1 MPFMSLDE
9 LERQYG
15 VAPQQQ
21 PQQPPPRRDVAAL
34 PGEVQ
39 TNDSGI
45 SEFGKG
51 FRAGWQGWTGNYTRN
66 AAMAAELSGN
76 QKAADGL
83 NKAADGAVTTGPRV
97 QSAFDIGSM
106 QDAGDYVAGTAGQ
119 AMASVAQM
127 GTMSAIG
134 GLLGAGV
141 AGKGGFRIGATLGGL
156 ADSILQQAGA
166 NLAKQQASEE
176 ARKADKWARAKAAY
190 GTGAV
195 QGSLDYVTDRM
206 LLGKVF
212 NPAKGAIRGSGFNQA
227 VKYFSG
233 EVAKDM
239 GKEAVTEGAQ
249 ELMGQAQNKALG
261 DTTPYNWREVA
272 DNAVAGAVG
281 GGMMGA
287 PGSLRNTLAAKTPD
301 GSMVDRVAGKVNEY
315 TDALKQRFTDLG
327 AEAGKAAA
335 DPAGAAEAATQ
346 ATKDKFTEWADMA
359 QGTAAGKFTKDML
372 DSFTGAYRKKAEEVA
387 KAAQE
392 QAKANP
398 EQAKSTYQQASETLR
413 NLWHDSKRTVM
424 DLYDN
429 LRTEKQTDEDGEQH
443 NVYEGTARRT
453 DKPQQ
458 QQGTGR
464 VFDGELLPTEPQQGS
479 GRVFEGELLPTEPTQ
494 GEPTRAAQPA
504 EMEQEAPSPDAAQGA
519 TAGFSFNEDND
530 AGLTAFLARPDAMRQ
545 SLAEAAQARLKGAD
559 PRIAQVDT
567 TSRRGQALLQELS
580 RRDKAGEPL
589 DFDSV
594 LQAVDAQVGSKPGE
608 KQYSLLRDSYD
619 NFQFMNNRLQGDAV
633 KQIPAERRQEV
644 LSGVEEMIRSG
655 KLLQS
660 EDGVQL
666 LEGLFGPNADEVL
679 QYVRRERTDTADNGV
694 AALDDDGVS
703 VAGVEGVADE
713 RDDAAAFDEDMGGTG
728 DTVRD
733 AFKGFTDYALRQ
745 LQEDAPQGVQ
755 YRKGTDGLP
764 MRRDSAEFK
773 RHEQDLESEA
783 GANPARRTT
792 TVNALQ
798 YLREEITPNNQARA
812 REAMLRRL
820 QERDIKD
827 RIAAGTDEDAAY
839 EAVKNEVSRFGEDAY
854 LAKHYVFR
862 TDDRSY
868 EERGLSDKDWES
880 LRATGKAMGSN
891 NITVM
896 RDGKPTVVN
905 PVAVSMLGQR
915 SLEGSYKGIDNAT
928 VARFFAEGMSL
939 LINDPAVSGFSDAKG
954 NAVQFTD
961 KMDIAPNTV
970 VYVRNGEPVTY
981 GDIAP
986 LINKPTPEQAKTNAA
1001 RDKEKNPPYERGKYS
1016 HLFDNSLLAGEE
1028 DIAQLLDEV
1037 NGALAEKRE
1046 SALKLS
1052 KKVDFVVRAGKRA
1065 KRAGRKE
1072 ERDALAAEYRE
1083 LKSSYDKL
1091 TGFISRLED
1100 RAFELESGDLDMIA
1114 RGNLEREQG
1123 GSVDNDSADGESTR
1137 YKNDTASAIVGRETG
1152 YETDPGARNEKF
1164 VGRPLKEQPTKEM
1177 LEAQRLDALRRKGP
1191 EGARALIDFAWRT
1204 LADGDGNRNPDQ
1216 VMRSVRNTAA
1226 KYYSPAAVDRAIE
1239 ISEDLPQGVMR
1250 AAVQDGLEE
1259 ARAIWNERSDDLAKQ
1274 VRDAGRDATRP
1285 TEAPYNKRLPPPH
1298 TMTAEQLHDEMTAGP
1313 SEERWA
1319 VLREEAAKRE
1329 MAARNGEDYEPRPHT
1344 PVDKVR
1350 QEYKGESPTLGTT
1363 PVEQMSAAELRN
1375 ELRSVDQFLTD
1386 TGFNPTGDARY
1397 DAAQKKLSARYS
1409 EVLRELQHR
1418 GRTRAAQ
1425 AAQEAADARNAPR
1438 ATEAPYTGE
1447 QPVRSMTTEE
1457 LRTELDWLEEGLAD
1471 AGEAS
1476 EVKRVPGL
1484 TMAEQARYDD
1494 LRRELDAREGPRGP
1508 MTSITYEAGHTAPYA
1523 GDYGAAKP
1531 TPERKAPDYT
1541 AARKLTTDLAAAL
1554 KGDVKPVE
1562 FIKGMSKGELQ
1573 QVRDTLQ
1580 ALKPGLRRNAF
1591 LKVVTDALNGPNDD
1605 GSGGG
1610 KAKAAPAKKTDD
1622 RAARIAE
1629 LQRGN
1634 TLKSQGRAVR
1644 EAAGVART
1652 LAIGELDSAA
1662 KTASEGV
1669 KRAIEALK
1677 KAVQGKDSYGMHDA
1691 YSELVDLNV
1700 DDEVL
1705 AAANI
1710 ATTFTAGEST
1720 LAAAQRVVRRVL
1732 GDDVEVGIEK
1742 LHDAAGVMRVFS
1754 LDDVAARIEEA
1765 VRTGKSGRDAFNG
1778 PKIEIILSDTQEFGA
1793 FAHTLHHEIAHGI
1806 ITKLLADPKHRKLAV
1821 RMVQAVHDPEVLKQV
1836 ARHYR
1841 HDPDTLAYMNK
1852 NPEELFANTYALF
1865 VAGRLNLGRDTFVRR
1880 VLDTLGDM
1888 IVRFLGRI
1896 KDDRKFLHVAMSA
1909 MKYGH
1914 LRDVASGASGATLR
1928 NTYVARLDMGFLT
1941 YIDGRTTS
1949 EVVFDPYEA
1958 GYDDKG
1964 RAGGTLETSIPR
1976 AAEVL
1981 SAYGTGLAVEQKL
1994 REYPKLEKAY
2004 LEDLLEARSK
2014 LVSGNATRE
2023 DVVHIWQTDN
2033 AVEELTLEAVD
2044 DVMDAEYEELPAGD
2058 KQFSKQAPSGQGARE
2073 KFVRD
2078 YLRRVF
2084 GDEPKAVFSDT
2095 FGFAGSYDRDGD
2107 FFEFSLHAPLGTEAH
2122 EALHRWFKKLQDSND
2137 PGAQEM
2143 IKTIIKAA
2151 TSEHTMARLRELLK
2165 DHPDALK
2172 QLSDPEEAAAYAF
2185 QFYSYGLLK
2194 LESAP
2199 AKGFFGK
2206 IAAAVKRFLK
2216 IASDEQRTQ
2225 QFFDYFSQGKWAAD
2239 KRPSV
2244 VAQVVRD
2251 SYSASSKV
2259 RWARQQLAPLG
2270 EATSKLFLSAADRLE
2285 NTEVPALKQL
2295 GRLFKA
2301 EVGDDGGMGFLQR
2314 AVNTRNRWVNT
2325 YAKAVKGLSDK
2336 QKANVLAFV
2345 RGEEVAGGMT
2355 AEESAAVKT
2364 VRSLFAEVY
2373 DHAQK
2378 RGVPLKRRANYFP
2391 RVWDAEKIRAK
2402 QDDFVNML
2410 VGKYGFSTDDAHR
2423 VRATLQTGANDHV
2436 VNESPEDPGYNPFFS
2451 AVNER
2456 KLPDMDAEDIKPF
2469 LETSLD
2475 GIMAR
2480 YLQQA
2485 SKRIEYEAK
2494 FGAKGER
2501 IHAMLERAKRQGASE
2516 EDLATAKSSVMAMEG
2531 TMPVT
2536 LSSRWQTFNDVM
2548 VTYQNVRLLPLS
2560 ILVQATDAIGI
2571 AARSGSMNNAWQAF
2585 KQGIK
2590 DVPKWRKKNPKLNEW
2605 DQVAVA
2611 MGVLEDTALEDVS
2624 QTYFNTQTSGMART
2638 INDKFFKWFLM
2649 DGWNK
2654 SMRVMATKTAT
2665 EFIAEHAAGKNEH
2678 SARMLKELGLT
2689 QAQAKAMLDKDGK
2702 LVLDPSNEQQRE
2714 AIFRFVDQAVI
2725 RANPADRTVWGSDPR
2740 FAVLQHLKQYTYSFH
2755 RNILAHAKHEASE
2768 GNWAPVQMLA
2778 TYVPVMAAGMYVRAL
2793 AGNGGELPEYME
2805 QWGFWDWVW
2814 NAFDRSGIAG
2824 LYNYHLWDL
2833 PGPTVTQAA
2842 NAVKASQRGTLGA
2855 ELAEAVPG
2863 HQFASML

>member
-39 TNDSGI
+39 TNNSGT

-51 FRAGWQGWTGNYTRN
+51 FRAGWQGWKGNYTRN
-66 AAMAAELSGN
+66 AAMAAELAGN
-76 QKAADGL
+76 QQASDGL
-83 NKAADGAVTTGPRV
+83 NKAADGAVTAAPRV
-97 QSAFDIGSM
+97 QSMFDIQSM
-106 QDAGDYVAGTAGQ
+106 GDVGDYMAGTAGQ
-119 AMASVAQM
+119 AMASIAQM

-141 AGKGGFRIGATLGGL
+141 AGKGGFRIGSTLGGL
-156 ADSILQQAGA
+156 GDAILQQAGA
-166 NLAKQQASEE
+166 DLAKQRASEE
-176 ARKADKWARAKAAY
+176 ARKADKWDRARAAY
-190 GTGAV
+190 GTSLV
-195 QGSLDYVTDRM
+195 QGPLDFITDRM

-212 NPAKGAIRGSGFNQA
+212 NPVKDAIRGSGFNQA
-227 VKYFSG
+227 AKYFG
-233 EVAKDM
+233 GQVAKDM
-239 GKEAVTEGAQ
+239 VKEAVPEGAQ
-249 ELMGQAQNKALG
+249 ELLGQAQTKALG
-261 DTTPYNWREVA
+261 DTTPYNWRDVV

-281 GGMMGA
+281 GGIMGA
-287 PGSLRNTLAAKTPD
+287 PGSVRNTLAAKTPD
-301 GSMVDRVAGKVNEY
+301 GSMVERVAGKVNEY
-315 TDALKQRFTDLG
+315 TDALKQGFTDLG

-335 DPAGAAEAATQ
+335 DPAGAAEAAKQ

-359 QGTAAGKFTKDML
+359 QGTAAGKFTKDVL

-398 EQAKSTYQQASETLR
+398 EQAKSTYQQAADTMR
-413 NLWHDSKRTVM
+413 NLWRDSKRTVM
-424 DLYDN
+424 DMYDS
-429 LRTEKQTDEDGEQH
+429 LRTEKQTGEDGEKH

-453 DKPQQ
+453 DKPQPQPQQPQ
-458 QQGTGR
+458 QQQQ
-464 VFDGELLPTEPQQGS
+464 PQQGS
-479 GRVFEGELLPTEPTQ
+479 GRVFEDELLPTEPTQ
-494 GEPTRAAQPA
+494 GEPTRGEPTQGEPTQGEPTRATQSA
-504 EMEQEAPSPDAAQGA
+504 EVEQEAPSPDAAQGPA
-519 TAGFSFNEDND
+519 AGFSFNEDND

-545 SLAEAAQARLKGAD
+545 SLAEAAQMRLKGTD

-567 TSRRGQALLQELS
+567 TNRRGQALLQELS
-580 RRDKAGEPL
+580 RRHKAGEPL

-594 LQAVDAQVGSKPGE
+594 LQAVDEQVGSKPGE

-619 NFQFMNNRLQGDAV
+619 NFQFMKNRLQGDAV
-633 KQIPAERRQEV
+633 KQIPAHRLQEV
-644 LSGVEEMIRSG
+644 LRGVEDMIRSG
-655 KLLQS
+655 KILQS
-660 EDGVQL
+660 DQSVIRSGKGPLL

-694 AALDDDGVS
+694 AALEDDGVS
-703 VAGVEGVADE
+703 VAGVEGAADE
-713 RDDAAAFDEDMGGTG
+713 RDDATAFDEDMGGTG

-733 AFKGFTDYALRQ
+733 AFQGFTDYALRQ
-745 LQEDAPQGVQ
+745 LRQLQEVAPQGVQ

-764 MRRDSAEFK
+764 MRRDSPEFLQ
-773 RHEQDLESEA
+773 HEQDLLNEA
-783 GANPARRTT
+783 GYNPALRTT

-798 YLREEITPNNQARA
+798 YLREEITPNNRARA
-812 REAMLRRL
+812 RAAMLRKL
-820 QERDIKD
+820 QAQDINR
-827 RIAAGTDEDAAY
+827 RIDEGMDDGDAY
-839 EAVKNEVSRFGEDAY
+839 EAVKSEVSRFGEDAY
-854 LAKHYVFR
+854 LAKHYMFR

-868 EERGLSDKDWES
+868 EERGLSDKDWAG
-880 LRATGKAMGSN
+880 LRPTGEEEGSP

-896 RDGKPTVVN
+896 RDGKPTKVN
-905 PVAVSMLGQR
+905 PLAVSMMGQR
-915 SLEGSYKGIDNAT
+915 ALEGQYKGIDNAT
-928 VARFFAEGMSL
+928 VARFFAEGMSQ
-939 LINDPAVSGFSDAKG
+939 LINDPEVNGFSDAKG

-970 VYVRNGEPVTY
+970 VYVRNGKRVTY

-1001 RDKEKNPPYERGKYS
+1001 RDKAKNPPYQRGKYS
-1016 HLFDNSLLAGEE
+1016 HLFDNSLLASEQDIEE
-1028 DIAQLLDEV
+1028 LHKEV
-1037 NGALAEKRE
+1037 QVTLGEKRE

-1065 KRAGRKE
+1065 KRTGRKE

-1091 TGFISRLED
+1091 TGFISSLED
-1100 RAFELESGDLDMIA
+1100 RAFELETGDVDMIA
-1114 RGNLEREQG
+1114 RSNLEREQG

-1137 YKNDTASAIVGRETG
+1137 YKRDTASAIVGRETG
-1152 YETDPGARNEKF
+1152 YKADPGARNADG
-1164 VGRPLKEQPTKEM
+1164 VGRPLQKQPTKEM

-1239 ISEDLPQGVMR
+1239 IAEDLPQGLMR

-1274 VRDAGRDATRP
+1274 VRDAGRDAARP

-1298 TMTAEQLHDEMTAGP
+1298 TMTVEALYDELKATPSATRRDALLAEAG
-1313 SEERWA
+1313 
-1319 VLREEAAKRE
+1319 LREEAA
-1329 MAARNGEDYEPRPHT
+1329 RNGGNYEPRPHT
-1344 PVDKVR
+1344 PVDKPKR
-1350 QEYKGESPTLGTT
+1350 AYRGESPTLGTT
-1363 PVEQMSAAELRN
+1363 PVEQMSDAELRA
-1375 ELRSVDQFLTD
+1375 ERSSVDQFLTD
-1386 TGFNPTGDARY
+1386 SGFAPTGDARY

-1409 EVLRELQHR
+1409 EVSRELQQR
-1418 GRTRAAQ
+1418 GRTRSAQ

-1438 ATEAPYTGE
+1438 ATEAPYTAE

-1494 LRRELDAREGPRGP
+1494 LRSELDAREGARGP
-1508 MTSITYEAGHTAPYA
+1508 WTTITYEAGHTAPYD

-1531 TPERKAPDYT
+1531 TPKRNAPDYT
-1541 AARKLTTDLAAAL
+1541 AARKLTVDLAAAL

-1562 FIKGMSKGELQ
+1562 FIKGMREGELQ

-1591 LKVVTDALNGPNDD
+1591 LNAVNDVLDGPNGD

-1610 KAKAAPAKKTDD
+1610 KAKAAPSKKTD
-1622 RAARIAE
+1622 
-1629 LQRGN
+1629 
-1634 TLKSQGRAVR
+1634 
-1644 EAAGVART
+1644 
-1652 LAIGELDSAA
+1652 
-1662 KTASEGV
+1662 
-1669 KRAIEALK
+1669 
-1677 KAVQGKDSYGMHDA
+1677 
-1691 YSELVDLNV
+1691 
-1700 DDEVL
+1700 
-1705 AAANI
+1705 
-1710 ATTFTAGEST
+1710 
-1720 LAAAQRVVRRVL
+1720 
-1732 GDDVEVGIEK
+1732 
-1742 LHDAAGVMRVFS
+1742 
-1754 LDDVAARIEEA
+1754 
-1765 VRTGKSGRDAFNG
+1765 
-1778 PKIEIILSDTQEFGA
+1778 
-1793 FAHTLHHEIAHGI
+1793 
-1806 ITKLLADPKHRKLAV
+1806 
-1821 RMVQAVHDPEVLKQV
+1821 
-1836 ARHYR
+1836 
-1841 HDPDTLAYMNK
+1841 
-1852 NPEELFANTYALF
+1852 
-1865 VAGRLNLGRDTFVRR
+1865 
-1880 VLDTLGDM
+1880 
-1888 IVRFLGRI
+1888 
-1896 KDDRKFLHVAMSA
+1896 
-1909 MKYGH
+1909 
-1914 LRDVASGASGATLR
+1914 
-1928 NTYVARLDMGFLT
+1928 
-1941 YIDGRTTS
+1941 
-1949 EVVFDPYEA
+1949 
-1958 GYDDKG
+1958 
-1964 RAGGTLETSIPR
+1964 
-1976 AAEVL
+1976 
-1981 SAYGTGLAVEQKL
+1981 
-1994 REYPKLEKAY
+1994 
-2004 LEDLLEARSK
+2004 
-2014 LVSGNATRE
+2014 
-2023 DVVHIWQTDN
+2023 
-2033 AVEELTLEAVD
+2033 
-2044 DVMDAEYEELPAGD
+2044 AGD

-2073 KFVRD
+2073 KFVRE
-2078 YLRRVF
+2078 YLHRVF

-2143 IKTIIKAA
+2143 IKTIIKAS

-2216 IASDEQRTQ
+2216 LASDEQRTQ

-2270 EATSKLFLSAADRLE
+2270 EATSKLFRSAADRLE

-2295 GRLFKA
+2295 SRLFKA

-2355 AEESAAVKT
+2355 AEESAAVKA
-2364 VRSLFAEVY
+2364 VRSLFDEVY

-2391 RVWDAEKIRAK
+2391 RVWDAEKIRAR
-2402 QDDFVNML
+2402 QDDFVSML
-2410 VGKYGFSTDDAHR
+2410 VGKYGFSTDGAHR

-2456 KLPDMDAEDIKPF
+2456 KLPEMDAEDIKPF

-2501 IHAMLERAKRQGASE
+2501 IHAMLEKAKRQGASE
-2516 EDLATAKSSVMAMEG
+2516 EDLATAKASVMAMEG

-2548 VTYQNVRLLPLS
+2548 ITYQNVRLLPLS
-2560 ILVQATDAIGI
+2560 ILIQATDALGI
-2571 AARSGSMNNAWQAF
+2571 AARSGSMNNAWRAF
-2585 KQGIK
+2585 MQGIK
-2590 DVPKWRKKNPKLNEW
+2590 DMPKWLKKNPKLNEW
-2605 DQVAVA
+2605 DQVTVA

-2638 INDKFFKWFLM
+2638 INDAFFKWTLM

-2665 EFIAEHAAGKNEH
+2665 EFIAEHAAGKSEH

-2740 FAVLQHLKQYTYSFH
+2740 FAVIQHLKQYVYSFH

-2824 LYNYHLWDL
+2824 LYNYHLGDL
-2833 PGPTVTQAA
+2833 PGPTVSQAA